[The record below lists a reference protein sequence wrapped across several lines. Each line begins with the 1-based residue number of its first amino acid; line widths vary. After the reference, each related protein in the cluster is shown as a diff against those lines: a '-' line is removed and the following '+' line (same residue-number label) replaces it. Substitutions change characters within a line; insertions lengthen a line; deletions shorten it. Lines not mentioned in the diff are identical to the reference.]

1 MSHSGGLNSSG
12 CHAGSKQYHCHR
24 SASEMAKSSSG
35 GNRLK
40 CSAGSTSKDCSN
52 DTSNSPV
59 KTETTYEGKSETAQE
74 ITSSVNVLDA
84 DGEAITLL
92 GFNYDQTVD
101 AALNKLKSRFNCTD
115 YSVTFNNKCT
125 SEPSVISWFLDAV
138 GNISTIQFK
147 CEAFDGCTYSAEEIF
162 EALDAKYKLINKNIS
177 DTYLCGSGV
186 AGERICVDKFRKLLI
201 LRKDKFRQKPMNF
214 D

>member
-1 MSHSGGLNSSG
+1 MSHSGGLNASG
-12 CHAGSKQYHCHR
+12 CHAGSKPYHCHR
-24 SASEMAKSSSG
+24 SAYEMTKSSSG

-40 CSAGSTSKDCSN
+40 CSAGSTSKDCSK

-59 KTETTYEGKSETAQE
+59 KKETTYEDKSETAQE
-74 ITSSVNVLDA
+74 ITSSFNVMDA

-101 AALNKLKSRFNCTD
+101 VALNKLKSRFNCVDYYVRRNRCTD
-115 YSVTFNNKCT
+115 V
-125 SEPSVISWFLDAV
+125 PSVVIWSLDAV
-138 GNISTIQFK
+138 GNISGIYFR

-162 EALDAKYKLINKNIS
+162 EALTAKYNIIDNNSS
-177 DTYLCGSGV
+177 DKYSFCGSGI
-186 AGERICVDKFRKLLI
+186 AGERICVDKDTKRLSLQ
-201 LRKDKFRQKPMNF
+201 KDKFRQKPLNF